1 MLAKPDRENLVGSF
15 AFSHHNVERPEGS
28 MALGCCYKALLILSS
43 LFSNPCPIIL
53 NVVSMCNNLQAG
65 KVHHNQRKT
74 EVDISDD
81 STMTL
86 DANTAAIVGNYS
98 DRSACVVILRL
109 TIHLYKKNPEVK
121 TLADASETTTQ
132 TSLAL

>member
-1 MLAKPDRENLVGSF
+1 
-15 AFSHHNVERPEGS
+15 
-28 MALGCCYKALLILSS
+28 
-43 LFSNPCPIIL
+43 
-53 NVVSMCNNLQAG
+53 MCNNLQAG

-86 DANTAAIVGNYS
+86 DANMAAIVGNYS